1 MNSTFIYQAR
11 DPSGKRVRGTIE
23 SDSIHQAVDALRHR
37 GYLVIEI
44 KAKRPGL
51 GLPGMNFRS
60 GASGN
65 ELALFCRQLAT
76 MSRAGLELVT
86 ALEIIKEQ
94 HPNPY
99 LRQAVSLLR
108 EDLVGGRQLS
118 EALRGQPRIFPAVLV
133 HMVAAGEMGGILDDV
148 LEWMAH
154 HFEKEQNLREKVKGA
169 LTYPA
174 VIALVAVAAIVFLV
188 AFVLPTFSNLFIS
201 SGLSLPWPTRLLLS
215 SSQFITKKWYWLVG
229 GALLILPLG
238 SLYLKTDKGWYH
250 KDRVLLA
257 LPRVGPILLRVGLA
271 RICRARR
278 QLQVGKDRRQRWE
291 LG

>member
-1 MNSTFIYQAR
+1 MMSWNGWLITLKRNKIY
-11 DPSGKRVRGTIE
+11 GK
-23 SDSIHQAVDALRHR
+23 
-37 GYLVIEI
+37 
-44 KAKRPGL
+44 
-51 GLPGMNFRS
+51 
-60 GASGN
+60 
-65 ELALFCRQLAT
+65 
-76 MSRAGLELVT
+76 
-86 ALEIIKEQ
+86 
-94 HPNPY
+94 
-99 LRQAVSLLR
+99 
-108 EDLVGGRQLS
+108 
-118 EALRGQPRIFPAVLV
+118 
-133 HMVAAGEMGGILDDV
+133 GE
-148 LEWMAH
+148 
-154 HFEKEQNLREKVKGA
+154 GA

-271 RICRARR
+271 RFCRALGTLLTGGVPLLTALGVVKNTAGNRVVTQALGEVER
-278 QLQVGKDRRQRWE
+278 GVEKGSGLSALFASHPVFPKMMVQMVAVGEKTGSLSGMLLQIADYYEGEIDYVLAGFPPFWNRLWCWWCRNHWFYCNQHHAALIGW
-291 LG
+291 